1 MSESILPMFSSRSFI
16 VSNLTFRSVIH
27 FEFTFVSDVRE
38 YSYFFLLQVT
48 YTLNQRCEMS
58 ICSFSRLLCCILSF
72 VVPYESEEFFFSI
85 FVKESFWDFYRNCIE
100 SIVYFGLWIF
110 EQY

>member
-27 FEFTFVSDVRE
+27 FEFTFVSDVRD

-48 YTLNQRCEMS
+48 YTLNQRREMS
-58 ICSFSRLLCCILSF
+58 ICSFSRLLCYILSF
-72 VVPYESEEFFFSI
+72 VVPYESEEFFFLFLLKKAFGI
-85 FVKESFWDFYRNCIE
+85 FIGIALN
-100 SIVYFGLWIF
+100 L
-110 EQY
+110 